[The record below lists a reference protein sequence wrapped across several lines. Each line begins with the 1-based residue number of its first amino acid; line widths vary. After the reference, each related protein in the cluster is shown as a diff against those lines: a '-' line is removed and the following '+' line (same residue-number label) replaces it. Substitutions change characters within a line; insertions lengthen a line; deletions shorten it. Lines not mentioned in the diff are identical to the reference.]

1 MSARPTVV
9 RTHQRVEPDVV
20 AALGAGGVATVSEAQ
35 GRTGLLLPR
44 VRPIYPGA
52 AVAGTAITVLCH
64 PGDNLMLHL
73 AVEFC
78 RAGDVLVVAMTSE
91 NEDGLLGELL
101 ATSLRAHGVIAVV
114 MDCGVRDVTQLREM
128 GFPVW
133 SRAVS
138 AQGTSKSVAGSVNV
152 PVVCAG
158 QAVHPGDAIVADDDG
173 VVCVPRQ
180 TAAEVAARVAERVT
194 SEDAMRQRL
203 AGGELGADVYG
214 LRELADRLGIEYM
227 GDPPPA

>member
-1 MSARPTVV
+1 
-9 RTHQRVEPDVV
+9 
-20 AALGAGGVATVSEAQ
+20 
-35 GRTGLLLPR
+35 
-44 VRPIYPGA
+44 
-52 AVAGTAITVLCH
+52 
-64 PGDNLMLHL
+64 
-73 AVEFC
+73 
-78 RAGDVLVVAMTSE
+78 
-91 NEDGLLGELL
+91 
-101 ATSLRAHGVIAVV
+101 
-114 MDCGVRDVTQLREM
+114 
-128 GFPVW
+128 VW

-227 GDPPPA
+227 GDAPPA